1 MRALVITSSFPRGPR
16 DVSGIFV
23 AEWCHHLKRLGH
35 DLDVLTWA
43 SDDDPETS
51 TPPVLDRV
59 RYAPE
64 SWQSLFYRG
73 GAPEN
78 LEEQPSRYLLA
89 VPAFA
94 GMLARAQAAIGERD
108 YDVIVGHW
116 LLPSGL
122 IARALGRSNQ
132 LPSVVIGHSGGI
144 HALAGLPE
152 PISSTLAAFVTDG
165 VTTVSSRALRDKLRA
180 LHGGVSAEVLPM
192 GFEPTPVSAPRE
204 QRRDWLFMGRMVE
217 IKGVDLAIRAFAEA
231 QIPEDVT
238 LRIAGD
244 GPELDRLRDIADEV
258 GANVVFE
265 GVVRGP
271 EKSAVLGECGFGI
284 FPSMMSERGRTEGM
298 PVAVMEILSA
308 GIVPL
313 VSGMPG
319 IKDLLADSDLQYVR
333 ARGVDEWARRVER
346 LARFPLTRLDE
357 WAERSRYLVSGYA
370 WPRLA
375 LRWDGVLRRALR
387 RA

>member
-1 MRALVITSSFPRGPR
+1 
-16 DVSGIFV
+16 
-23 AEWCHHLKRLGH
+23 
-35 DLDVLTWA
+35 
-43 SDDDPETS
+43 
-51 TPPVLDRV
+51 
-59 RYAPE
+59 
-64 SWQSLFYRG
+64 
-73 GAPEN
+73 
-78 LEEQPSRYLLA
+78 
-89 VPAFA
+89 
-94 GMLARAQAAIGERD
+94 
-108 YDVIVGHW
+108 
-116 LLPSGL
+116 
-122 IARALGRSNQ
+122 
-132 LPSVVIGHSGGI
+132 
-144 HALAGLPE
+144 
-152 PISSTLAAFVTDG
+152 
-165 VTTVSSRALRDKLRA
+165 
-180 LHGGVSAEVLPM
+180 
-192 GFEPTPVSAPRE
+192 
-204 QRRDWLFMGRMVE
+204 
-217 IKGVDLAIRAFAEA
+217 VDLAIRAFAEA

-271 EKSAVLGECGFGI
+271 EKTEVLGKCGFGV
-284 FPSMMSERGRTEGM
+284 FPSLMSQRGRTEGM

-357 WAERSRYLVSGYA
+357 WAERSQYLVSGYA

-387 RA
+387 RV